1 MVRFVEEQT
10 DEPTWTLKPK
20 NFGRFLPGLHLDML
34 ELKHKLKPEAPII
47 PDSTY
52 NGDAFTP
59 QEENHPLPDGGAL
72 PKQEVEETNFIIEE
86 ELESHSKSAAD
97 SGGTKSDDEGI
108 TAEEEEILNRFA
120 DTPQKMHAPD
130 EESESPIEHVREHI
144 QIPSH
149 TEPESVREDPSPV
162 YEEDDEDRYARE
174 LVEKRNTLKYLKE
187 NNIEF
192 EDTDSLKILRAL
204 KNAHEEEL
212 NKGQTLTLNRGLL
225 MLMMY
230 GASEGV
236 EWMDPTLKGYL
247 EYQMKLMPM
256 YDEIL
261 NEFEDTQFA
270 EIIMSLPPSAKLA
283 GGIGLSSALF
293 VAMKKYDI
301 EDKLAQSKFLETMI
315 PGYGKV
321 VDNITKASRET
332 KENQQEEPKEQ
343 KRRKRGPSV
352 PAEDIRKM

>member
-59 QEENHPLPDGGAL
+59 QEENLPPPDGGAL
-72 PKQEVEETNFIIEE
+72 PKQEVVETNFVIEE
-86 ELESHSKSAAD
+86 ELESHSRSGAD
-97 SGGTKSDDEGI
+97 SGGTKSEDEGM

-130 EESESPIEHVREHI
+130 EESESHHEYVPEQEHIPNPEPVRE
-144 QIPSH
+144 
-149 TEPESVREDPSPV
+149 EPSPV

-187 NNIEF
+187 HNIEY

-204 KNAHEEEL
+204 KKAHEDEIK
-212 NKGQTLTLNRGLL
+212 NGQALTLNRGIL
-225 MLMMY
+225 MFMMY
-230 GASEGV
+230 GASEGI

-261 NEFEDTQFA
+261 EEFEDTQIA

-293 VAMKKYDI
+293 VAMKKYNI

-315 PGYGKV
+315 PGYGRV
-321 VDNITKASRET
+321 VDNITRASRET
-332 KENQQEEPKEQ
+332 KENQQEEP